1 MPCPRQRASAKR
13 KIPDMLVYV
22 LEDDID
28 VARILRR
35 ILLQEV
41 PEVQVFGNQKD
52 FCRALAAQRPDLAL
66 VDLGLPDGNG
76 LNLISDV
83 LRKSSIATIVVTGR
97 GDVTDRVV
105 GLELGA
111 DDYIVKP
118 FEERELLA
126 RVRAVLRRVHETPA
140 SGNDGAQRASFDGWV
155 ADFHGCVLQAP
166 DGTAQQLSAAEAKLL
181 EVFLKSAGRVLSRA
195 QLLDRGGADLEP
207 FDRSIDARV
216 SRLRRKIGDT
226 GKSPK
231 YIRTVY
237 GIGYVFAGKVS
248 WTTG

>member
-1 MPCPRQRASAKR
+1 
-13 KIPDMLVYV
+13 MLVYV
-22 LEDDID
+22 LEDDAD
-28 VARILRR
+28 VARILQRV
-35 ILLQEV
+35 LLQEV
-41 PEVQVFGNQKD
+41 PEVLTFGNQKA
-52 FCRALAAQRPDLAL
+52 FCRALAARRPDLVL

-76 LNLISDV
+76 LDLIADV
-83 LRKSSIATIVVTGR
+83 LRKASIATIVVTGR

-111 DDYIVKP
+111 DDYVVKP

-126 RVRAVLRRVHETPA
+126 RVRAVLRRVREAGA
-140 SGNDGAQRASFDGWV
+140 SATNAAQRASFDGWTV
-155 ADFHGCVLQAP
+155 DLNGCVLHAP
-166 DGTAQQLSAAEAKLL
+166 DGTSQQLSAAEAKLL
-181 EVFLKSAGRVLSRA
+181 EVFLNAAGRVLSRA

-226 GKSPK
+226 GKSAK

-237 GIGYVFAGKVS
+237 GIGYVFAGKVTWS
-248 WTTG
+248 EG

>member
-1 MPCPRQRASAKR
+1 
-13 KIPDMLVYV
+13 MLIYV
-22 LEDDID
+22 LEDDPDI
-28 VARILRR
+28 ARILRR
-35 ILLQEV
+35 LLLQAV
-41 PEVQVFGNQKD
+41 PEVQLFGNQKE
-52 FCRALAAQRPDLAL
+52 FCRALEARRPDLVL

-76 LNLISDV
+76 LDLIADV
-83 LRKSSIATIVVTGR
+83 LRQAAIATIIVTGR

-126 RVRAVLRRVHETPA
+126 RVRAVLRRVKESVGPA
-140 SGNDGAQRASFDGWV
+140 EPAQLSARFDGWHV
-155 ADFHGCVLQAP
+155 DFEGCVLRAP
-166 DGTAQQLSAAEAKLL
+166 DGSAQQLSAAETKLL
-181 EVFLKSAGRVLSRA
+181 EVFLQASGRVLSRA
-195 QLLDRGGADLEP
+195 QLLDQGGSDLEP

-216 SRLRRKIGDT
+216 SRLRRKIGDS

-237 GIGYVFAGKVS
+237 GIGYVFAEKVTWS
-248 WTTG
+248 GA